1 MKALLCTPFCT
12 TNSKR
17 NNTESPGGGITR
29 RYNADVF
36 GFDGQGSRQKIAA
49 YDELKLTGPLKD
61 TDCASAPGAL
71 GSGDDG
77 GRQVEASRAPAAPMV
92 IRSRAAMKTRICSF

>member
-12 TNSKR
+12 TNSER

-36 GFDGQGSRQKIAA
+36 GFDGQGLAP
-49 YDELKLTGPLKD
+49 E
-61 TDCASAPGAL
+61 DC
-71 GSGDDG
+71 
-77 GRQVEASRAPAAPMV
+77 RIRRAQ
-92 IRSRAAMKTRICSF
+92 R